1 MSNANF
7 FFDEQQ
13 QVFHLS
19 NQQVSNFIQI
29 EDGGV
34 LSHLYFGKKVSGYHG
49 SRLYQRL
56 DRGFSPNLAGEPHQ
70 TDRRFSKDTLLQLM
84 SIGLYNAPIEQAD
97 FTSSVRYFR
106 VQENELK

>member
-19 NQQVSNFIQI
+19 NQQVSYLIQI

-34 LSHLYFGKKVSGYHG
+34 L
-49 SRLYQRL
+49 R
-56 DRGFSPNLAGEPHQ
+56 
-70 TDRRFSKDTLLQLM
+70 
-84 SIGLYNAPIEQAD
+84 AD
-97 FTSSVRYFR
+97 FTSSVRYFK